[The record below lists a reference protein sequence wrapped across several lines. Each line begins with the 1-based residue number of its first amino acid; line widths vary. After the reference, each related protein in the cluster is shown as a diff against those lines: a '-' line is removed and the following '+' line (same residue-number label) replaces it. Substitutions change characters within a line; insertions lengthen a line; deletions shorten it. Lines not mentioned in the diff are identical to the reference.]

1 MATNKGINARYDFV
15 LLFDVQDGNPNG
27 DPDAGNLPRIDP
39 ETGHGLVTDVCLK
52 RKVRNYVT
60 LAKRDG
66 NGNPASGYD
75 IYVKERGILAREQK
89 RAYEAVK
96 KPDEPLEGSDSPNYE
111 ARDWMTKNFFDV
123 RCFGAV
129 MTTGKTEEED
139 GSKRGGKKKLWNCG
153 QVRGPVQ
160 LTFARSIDPIVALEH
175 SITRVALTNTSDT
188 DRSSV
193 DPDSGEEKAGSGQM
207 GRKSTIPYGLY
218 RAHGFVSPQLAAN
231 TGFAEGDL
239 TLLWQALTGMF
250 ESDRS
255 AARGLMSTRHLIVF
269 KHASVLGDAP
279 AHRLFE
285 RVVVRRKNTP
295 ARQFVDYAVLLDGQP
310 LSASDLQKEVA
321 AR

>member
-1 MATNKGINARYDFV
+1 MANNGINARYDFV

-52 RKVRNYVT
+52 RKVRNYVA
-60 LAKRDG
+60 LAKRDDK
-66 NGNPASGYD
+66 GNPASGYD
-75 IYVKERGILAREQK
+75 IYVKERGILANEQK
-89 RAYEAVK
+89 RAYQTIGET
-96 KPDEPLEGSDSPNYE
+96 EGSDSPNLR
-111 ARDWMTKNFFDV
+111 ARGWMMKTFFDV

-129 MTTGKTEEED
+129 MTTGKTEEEKPTAR
-139 GSKRGGKKKLWNCG
+139 GSGGKNKKLWNCG

-175 SITRVALTNTSDT
+175 SITRVALTNASDT

-218 RAHGFVSPQLAAN
+218 RAHGFVSPQLAAD
-231 TGFAEGDL
+231 TGFSEGDL
-239 TLLWQALTGMF
+239 TLLWQALANMF

-255 AARGLMSTRHLIVF
+255 AARGLMSARHLIVF
-269 KHASVLGDAP
+269 KHESPLGDAP

-285 RVVVRRKNTP
+285 RVSVTRKKTP
-295 ARQFVDYAVLLDGQP
+295 ARQFADYEVLLDGKP
-310 LSASDLQKEVA
+310 LAGEELRKEVA
-321 AR
+321 AKS

>member
-1 MATNKGINARYDFV
+1 
-15 LLFDVQDGNPNG
+15 
-27 DPDAGNLPRIDP
+27 
-39 ETGHGLVTDVCLK
+39 
-52 RKVRNYVT
+52 
-60 LAKRDG
+60 
-66 NGNPASGYD
+66 
-75 IYVKERGILAREQK
+75 
-89 RAYEAVK
+89 
-96 KPDEPLEGSDSPNYE
+96 
-111 ARDWMTKNFFDV
+111 
-123 RCFGAV
+123 
-129 MTTGKTEEED
+129 
-139 GSKRGGKKKLWNCG
+139 
-153 QVRGPVQ
+153 
-160 LTFARSIDPIVALEH
+160 
-175 SITRVALTNTSDT
+175 
-188 DRSSV
+188 
-193 DPDSGEEKAGSGQM
+193 
-207 GRKSTIPYGLY
+207 
-218 RAHGFVSPQLAAN
+218 VSPQLAAN